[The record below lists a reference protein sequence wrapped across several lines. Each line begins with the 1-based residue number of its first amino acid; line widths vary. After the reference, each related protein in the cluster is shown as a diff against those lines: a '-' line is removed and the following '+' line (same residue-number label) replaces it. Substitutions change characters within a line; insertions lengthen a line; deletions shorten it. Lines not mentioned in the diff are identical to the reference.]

1 MAVAEVVVE
10 EPAVAAPVA
19 EVVREQAVRAEAAA
33 VVPAVTM
40 PLLLSM
46 PKRFARFCTALR
58 RFARLRRRVTR
69 S

>member
-1 MAVAEVVVE
+1 V
-10 EPAVAAPVA
+10 EPAVAVVAEQVVVTPVA
-19 EVVREQAVRAEAAA
+19 EVVREQAVRAEAVA
-33 VVPAVTM
+33 VVPAATM